1 VSDTTIRLNRPAAG
15 IGARTLDTIL
25 GQTRDV
31 DAVGKKELTW
41 GDCVVVETKN
51 SVYSICALEEGY
63 YLVSGGWFDSQHR
76 RPVRITISG
85 CTWGGSAIRH
95 DIIAARGLFL
105 EFGNRVTTT
114 RIQNVSVIRGAGP
127 ELVN

>member
-1 VSDTTIRLNRPAAG
+1 MSDTTIRYRTPSG

-25 GQTRDV
+25 GQTLEV
-31 DAVGKKELTW
+31 EAVGKKELTW
-41 GDCVVVETKN
+41 GDCVVVTTKN
-51 SVYSICALEEGY
+51 SVYSICALEDGW
-63 YLVSGGWFDSQHR
+63 YLVSGGWFDAQHR

-114 RIQNVSVIRGAGP
+114 RIQNVSVIRGARA
-127 ELVN
+127 EQVN